1 MAAKVVWKPSLKNGK
16 QRQKLLS
23 EIQIHQ
29 ALSHPN
35 IVTIECVF
43 EDDENVYLIME
54 LCTNKTFVDL
64 LKKRRRLTDDECRFW
79 MWQLLDGIRY
89 MHRKGYIHRDIKLG
103 NMFLDSKMNLQI
115 GILTIDSRYDDTY
128 LTSR

>member
-1 MAAKVVWKPSLKNGK
+1 MAAKVVWKPSLKSGK

-35 IVTIECVF
+35 IVSIECVF

-54 LCTNKTFVDL
+54 LCTNRTFVDL
-64 LKKRRRLTDDECRFW
+64 IKKRKRLTDEECRFW

-103 NMFLDSKMNLQI
+103 NLFLDSKMNLKI
-115 GILTIDSRYDDTY
+115 GIR
-128 LTSR
+128 